1 MELVQKVTVAEES
14 NKIINYSDA
23 QSEHRLFLDLN
34 IEDKMKTLVT
44 KIFGL
49 MLFAFLLIGCD
60 TNVVS
65 PDSQTDISKTGVY
78 DLTSPDEAT
87 YGITQEEID
96 GLIHM
101 RIEEKIARDVY
112 IELGELWNA
121 KVFYNIQLS
130 EQTHMDAVKA
140 KLDKFNIPDPLEI
153 DDVGVFPDAYPEFQ
167 TLYAGLMA
175 QGSIS
180 LFEALSVGVFIE
192 EMDIADLDEQLVV
205 ASNPGIIKLYTNLK
219 DGSISHLAAFNKN
232 LIGCVFLP
240 KAAE

>member
-1 MELVQKVTVAEES
+1 VEES
-14 NKIINYSDA
+14 NKIINYSDV

-34 IEDKMKTLVT
+34 TEDKMKTLVT

-65 PDSQTDISKTGVY
+65 PDNQTDISKTGVY

-112 IELGELWNA
+112 TVLGTAYNEQ
-121 KVFYNIQLS
+121 VFLNIKLS
-130 EQTHMDAVKA
+130 EQAHMDAVKRM
-140 KLDKFNIPDPLEI
+140 LDKYSIPDPLTTDE
-153 DDVGVFPDAYPEFQ
+153 VGVFPNEYFQ
-167 TLYAGLMA
+167 ELYDGLMT

-180 LFEALSVGVFIE
+180 LYQGLLVGVAIE
-192 EMDIADLDEQLVV
+192 VLDIDDLDYQLTNVV
-205 ASNPGIIKLYTNLK
+205 TNPGITKLYTNLK
-219 DGSISHLAAFNKN
+219 AGSVSHLAAFNKN
-232 LIGCVFLP
+232 LTICTISL
-240 KAAE
+240 ATE

>member
-1 MELVQKVTVAEES
+1 MVPLQKVTVAEES

-49 MLFAFLLIGCD
+49 MLFASLMIGCD

-78 DLTSPDEAT
+78 DLTSPDGVT

-101 RIEEKIARDVY
+101 RIEEKVARDVY
-112 IELGELWNA
+112 TILGTAYNEQ
-121 KVFYNIQLS
+121 VFLNIKLS
-130 EQTHMDAVKA
+130 EQAHMDAVKRM
-140 KLDKFNIPDPLEI
+140 LDKYNIPDPLTTDE
-153 DDVGVFPDAYPEFQ
+153 VGVFPNEYFQ
-167 TLYAGLMA
+167 TLYDNLIA

-180 LFEALSVGVFIE
+180 SYQGLLVGVAIE
-192 EMDIADLDEQLVV
+192 ELDIVDLDYQLTSVV
-205 ASNPGIIKLYTNLK
+205 TNPGITKLYTNLK
-219 DGSISHLAAFNKN
+219 AGSVSHLAAFNKN
-232 LIGCVFLP
+232 LTRCTISL
-240 KAAE
+240 ATE